1 MPKTPV
7 YFVPGLAAGKEI
19 FRNIRL
25 PADQYEIHILE
36 WLIPQKGESLL
47 AYAKRMADRVSLP
60 NAVLV
65 GVSFGGVMAQE
76 MSQYLELRELIIVS
90 SVKTRREL
98 PRRLQFARRT
108 RAYKLI
114 PTRLVLSA
122 TDLRKFSVGPRSRK
136 RLTLYQEY
144 LSVRNK
150 AYLDWAIR
158 NMVCW
163 QRVEPVEKVI
173 HIHGDADIVFPIQYI
188 KECEIIEGGTHV
200 MILNKASIISERLQ
214 KIIENSEAVVSLD

>member
-1 MPKTPV
+1 MSKTPV

-25 PADQYEIHILE
+25 PEQHYEIHILE
-36 WLIPQKGESLL
+36 WLIPKKGEPMAS
-47 AYAKRMADRVSLP
+47 YAKRMAARITTP
-60 NAVLV
+60 NSVLV

-76 MSQYLELRELIIVS
+76 MSQFLELKQLIIVS
-90 SVKTRREL
+90 SVKTRKEL

-144 LSVRNK
+144 LSVRDK
-150 AYLDWAIR
+150 VYLDWAIK

-163 QRVEPVEKVI
+163 TRMKADARVI
-173 HIHGDADIVFPIQYI
+173 HLHGDADIVFPIQYI
-188 KECEIIEGGTHV
+188 DNCEIIEGGTHV
-200 MILNKASIISERLQ
+200 MILNKASLISQYLQ
-214 KIIENSEAVVSLD
+214 KIIENSEAVLSPD

>member
-1 MPKTPV
+1 MTKTAV

-25 PADQYEIHILE
+25 PADRYDIHILE
-36 WLIPQKGESLL
+36 WLIPKKGESMTS
-47 AYAKRMADRVSLP
+47 YARRMADRITQP
-60 NAVLV
+60 KAVLV

-76 MSQYLELRELIIVS
+76 MSQFVDLRALIIIS
-90 SVKTRREL
+90 SVKTRKEL
-98 PRRLQFARRT
+98 PKRLQFARRT

-122 TDLRKFSVGPRSRK
+122 TDLRRFAVGSRSRK

-150 AYLDWAIR
+150 VYLDWAIK

-163 QRVEPVEKVI
+163 RRVEAIPEVI
-173 HIHGDADIVFPIQYI
+173 HLHGDSDIVFPLQYI
-188 KECEIIEGGTHV
+188 SNCEVIEGGSHV